1 MENITTNTLAQ
12 MEIKNLT
19 EAFLEG
25 PAKSVRRLCFFRD
38 SIFLPSITICH
49 MVKRYSQSNNSRKMS
64 GEPVYRMQAIK
75 RSLRNRKK

>member
-1 MENITTNTLAQ
+1 MESITTNTLAQ

-25 PAKSVRRLCFFRD
+25 LAKSVRRLCFA
-38 SIFLPSITICH
+38 SITICH
-49 MVKRYSQSNNSRKMS
+49 TVKRYNQSNNSRKMS

-75 RSLRNRKK
+75 KSLKNRKK